1 MLIKIG
7 YFNCLLSSFLQEEEG
22 KESEEVKEDETEE
35 GKEETE
41 SEESATEDE
50 EEETKA
56 KDEL

>member
-7 YFNCLLSSFLQEEEG
+7 YFNCLLSSFLQEEG